1 VTGNGADAQTEHDMF
16 TYYFVEAPGRFEE
29 VEPALLE
36 ILDGL
41 PEAADV
47 AYRRGEELRSRIGP
61 GRGPVAKAVRLDVG
75 RAHRGDGALRI
86 PLTWEATGTPGLFPR
101 MEADLVLAAVG
112 PERAHLE
119 FRGSYRPPLGPVG
132 RVLDRAL
139 LHRLAEASV
148 KGFVDRLAAALEER
162 MRLPSP
168 HGAST
173 AGSDGRR

>member
-1 VTGNGADAQTEHDMF
+1 MF

-47 AYRRGEELRSRIGP
+47 AYRHGEELRSRIGP
-61 GRGPVAKAVRLDVG
+61 GSSPIAKAVRLDVG
-75 RAHRGDGALRI
+75 RPDRQDGQLTI
-86 PLTWEATGTPGLFPR
+86 PLTWKATGTPGLFPR
-101 MEADLVLAAVG
+101 MDADLVLAAVG

-119 FRGSYRPPLGPVG
+119 FRGSYQPVLGPVG
-132 RVLDRAL
+132 WVIDRTL
-139 LHRLAEASV
+139 LHRVAEASV

-162 MRLPSP
+162 VRERAP
-168 HGAST
+168 HGAGT
-173 AGSDGRR
+173 AGSKGRR